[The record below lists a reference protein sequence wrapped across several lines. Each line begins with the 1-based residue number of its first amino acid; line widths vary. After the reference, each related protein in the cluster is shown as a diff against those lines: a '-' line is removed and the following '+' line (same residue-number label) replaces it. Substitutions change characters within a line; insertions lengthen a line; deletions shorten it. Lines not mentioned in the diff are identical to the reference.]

1 MEKTTLIDAQG
12 KLKEFIKK
20 TRAAI
25 TSLEWMSC
33 ASAPPP
39 EVWKRCPSAAPS
51 SGKAG
56 KEPVQDVQAAAICQA
71 KYAVEPNQPDM
82 K

>member
-25 TSLEWMSC
+25 TSLE
-33 ASAPPP
+33 
-39 EVWKRCPSAAPS
+39 
-51 SGKAG
+51 GKLEELRYDIQQ
-56 KEPVQDVQAAAICQA
+56 KSQALSVDELCLRTTS
-71 KYAVEPNQPDM
+71 
-82 K
+82 